1 MAKMKLGKRGL
12 SQVVTTLILLVVSV
26 LLAGIVTYYATNI
39 TMTRTE
45 QEDVSVV
52 KAHVWVNS
60 TGGAEAA
67 LVLQCLGGRDILM
80 DKIAVRGVEC
90 SWSDCYVNR
99 TSTSITSDLTY
110 HRPKADYPVA
120 EMGYDPTCT
129 KSDWNVTIGSDTWWL
144 DAATSDIDVPSS
156 YSVIVYILNP
166 PNIDL
171 DDIGTTVSITVFTMQ
186 GQYIEEVNV
195 EYGSA

>member
-110 HRPKADYPVA
+110 HRPNAA
-120 EMGYDPTCT
+120 SGYDPADPI
-129 KSDWNVTIGSDTWWL
+129 DWNVTIGSDTWWL
-144 DAATSDIDVPSS
+144 NAATSDIDVPSS

>member
-1 MAKMKLGKRGL
+1 MAKTKLGKRGL
-12 SQVVTTLILLVVSV
+12 SQVVTTLIILVVSV

-45 QEDVSVV
+45 QEEVDIV

-67 LVLQCLGGRDILM
+67 LLVECLGGRDILI

-90 SWSDCYVNR
+90 PWGSCYVNR

-110 HRPKADYPVA
+110 HQPNAD
-120 EMGYDPTCT
+120 EGYDPAALT
-129 KSDWNVTIGSDTWWL
+129 SDWNVTIGTDVWWL
-144 DAATSDIDVPSS
+144 DAAPGDIDVPSS
-156 YSVIVYILNP
+156 YSVLVYILNP

-171 DDIGTTVSITVFTMQ
+171 NDIGTTVSITVFTMQ

-195 EYGSA
+195 EYGG

>member
-1 MAKMKLGKRGL
+1 MSGIRKVASLKRRGL

-45 QEDVSVV
+45 QEDMQLS
-52 KAHVWVNS
+52 KAHVWVND
-60 TGGAEAA
+60 TTQVCAF
-67 LVLQCLGGRDILM
+67 VVQNLGGRDVLM

-90 SWSDCYVNR
+90 EFK
-99 TSTSITSDLTY
+99 T
-110 HRPKADYPVA
+110 
-120 EMGYDPTCT
+120 G
-129 KSDWNVTIGSDTWWL
+129 G
-144 DAATSDIDVPSS
+144 DVFYARPSS
-156 YSVIVYILNP
+156 APTDDMQVIAESKVVAGDIYGETYVLADEDIPIASSKVVLFYIKNP

-195 EYGSA
+195 ESASTG

>member
-60 TGGAEAA
+60 SGGAEAA

-99 TSTSITSDLTY
+99 TSSSITSDLTY
-110 HRPKADYPVA
+110 HQPVDS
-120 EMGYDPTCT
+120 EGYNPSKT
-129 KSDWNVTIGSDTWWL
+129 KSHWNVTIGSDIWWL